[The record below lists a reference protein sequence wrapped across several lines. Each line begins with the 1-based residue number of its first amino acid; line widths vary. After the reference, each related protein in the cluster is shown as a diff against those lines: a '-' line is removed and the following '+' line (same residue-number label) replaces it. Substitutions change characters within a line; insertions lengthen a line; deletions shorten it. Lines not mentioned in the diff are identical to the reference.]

1 MRVKRY
7 HVERSAIDGDKHIID
22 DTIPV
27 AKLKSDQIQKGTAS
41 LTFPFAAAGVETH
54 SATVT
59 FPKSFPTGK
68 VPILTITPAD
78 NVQCSLAVTARTETD
93 FTVTASDNLGID
105 LTSSITVDILWIAIV
120 P

>member
-7 HVERSAIDGDKHIID
+7 HVERSAVDGDKHIITD
-22 DTIPV
+22 SIPID
-27 AKLKSDQIQKGTAS
+27 KLKSDQIQKGTAS
-41 LTFPFAAAGVETH
+41 LTFPFAATGVETH

-59 FPKSFPTGK
+59 FPKAFPTGK
-68 VPILTITPAD
+68 VPIVIISPID
-78 NVQCSLAVTARTETD
+78 NVQCSLAITARTESK